1 MTRHSRRFLTV
12 IVQPS
17 SYQPD
22 LRDAAG
28 PAPPFLTN
36 SREEG

>member
-1 MTRHSRRFLTV
+1 FLTA

-17 SYQPD
+17 SYQPV

-28 PAPPFLTN
+28 PVPPFLTN
-36 SREEG
+36 SRAEG